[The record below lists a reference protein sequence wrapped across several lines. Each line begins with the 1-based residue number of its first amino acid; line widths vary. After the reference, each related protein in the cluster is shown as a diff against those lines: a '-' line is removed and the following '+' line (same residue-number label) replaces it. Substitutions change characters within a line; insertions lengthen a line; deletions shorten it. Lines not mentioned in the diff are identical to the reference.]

1 MQLGIILDIQH
12 AGRKSRPTDLGASA
26 DLDGDG
32 VIERDE
38 HEARLT
44 PLYAMACQALA
55 LRDGV
60 KVLRIDGGEYSARHR
75 MAVDLAASDS
85 GRRWL
90 YVACHLN
97 AGGGNYG
104 LVIAD
109 QRSTQGRNAAR
120 EVAEALGELPELRA
134 PKGRTIAGVTAAEG
148 SDWPRAWGTI
158 AGIGA
163 PGTPRNIAGICFEP
177 CFMDTPSHRSL
188 LTAEGP
194 TRIGE
199 ALYRGAVRWAAA

>member
-75 MAVDLAASDS
+75 MAVELAASDPS
-85 GRRWL
+85 RRWL

-120 EVAEALGELPELRA
+120 EVAEALDALPELT
-134 PKGRTIAGVTAAEG
+134 RTIAGVTAAEG

-158 AGIGA
+158 SGIFAGPA
-163 PGTPRNIAGICFEP
+163 NLSGICFEP
-177 CFMDTPSHRSL
+177 CFMDTPSHRPL
-188 LTAEGP
+188 LTAEGL

>member
-55 LRDGV
+55 ARDGV

-75 MAVDLAASDS
+75 MAVDLAASDPS
-85 GRRWL
+85 RRWL

-120 EVAEALGELPELRA
+120 EVAEALEALPELT
-134 PKGRTIAGVTAAEG
+134 RTIAGVTAAEG

-158 AGIGA
+158 SGIGA

-177 CFMDTPSHRSL
+177 CFMDQPSHRPL
-188 LTAEGP
+188 LTAEGL

-199 ALYRGAVRWAAA
+199 ALYRGAVAWAAA